1 MFLAEGIDG
10 QVIVVILMVL
20 FAGVKALIEKLQN
33 KGAAPAEYQEE
44 DYEGYEVEEDY
55 DEYARQLREQRE
67 EILRRQQ
74 EAAAPPPLPSS
85 VPAPTPRQ
93 PEVYLPAKVKK
104 PNLSKAEQEALANFQ
119 RSTPRRARRS
129 ETITARARARRVL
142 ASPYAARDAIV
153 LSEILGKPK
162 GLRDNS

>member
-1 MFLAEGIDG
+1 MILAESIDG

-20 FAGVKALIEKLQN
+20 FAGAKALIEKLQN
-33 KGAAPAEYQEE
+33 KGAAPAELQEE

-85 VPAPTPRQ
+85 VPPPVAGQ
-93 PEVYLPAKVKK
+93 PEVYVPQKVRKA
-104 PNLSKAEQEALANFQ
+104 NLSKAEQEALANFQ
-119 RSTPRRARRS
+119 RGTPRKTRS
-129 ETITARARARRVL
+129 NEIITARTRARRVL

-153 LSEILGKPK
+153 LSEILGPPK
-162 GLRDNS
+162 GLRDDA